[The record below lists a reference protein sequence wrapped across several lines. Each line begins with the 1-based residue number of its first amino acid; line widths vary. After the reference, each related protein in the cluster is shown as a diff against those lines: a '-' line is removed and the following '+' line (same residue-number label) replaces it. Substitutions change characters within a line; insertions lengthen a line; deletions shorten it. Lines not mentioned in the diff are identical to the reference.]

1 MFSIPFYANISQKIL
16 QTGPLRLAWCKCA
29 STELNSSSITV
40 DILTSSSLP
49 AQACV
54 YGSCVIY
61 VYECVSDKL
70 DKERQG
76 VGSGEVKPGDKRKEM
91 NE

>member
-1 MFSIPFYANISQKIL
+1 M
-16 QTGPLRLAWCKCA
+16 
-29 STELNSSSITV
+29 
-40 DILTSSSLP
+40 
-49 AQACV
+49 
-54 YGSCVIY
+54 IY

-76 VGSGEVKPGDKRKEM
+76 VGSGEVKLGDKRKEM